1 LTEALHREVVSLP
14 VSPVMTDE
22 QVGHV
27 IAVVNGLA
35 VG

>member
-22 QVGHV
+22 QVAYV
-27 IAVVNGLA
+27 IDQIRG
-35 VG
+35 